1 VRVILKVW
9 SSNPDSNGGCDFAVV
24 EITPEFATLAL
35 RRIAMLGEQRGVD
48 PALCETSYWAADAEY
63 FSPWLGLPD
72 QSDEVKAACLK
83 LEEEL
88 ESLQIDR
95 HEMVSAT
102 HDFSVPQSQIA
113 RVECA
118 QMVVREEGIAF
129 TAIPKH
135 NDFYVTTAEIPK
147 GVLEQS
153 GHGSLTPSHA
163 YMGSEATV
171 E

>member
-9 SSNPDSNGGCDFAVV
+9 SSNPDNNGSCDFAVV
-24 EITPEFATLAL
+24 EITPETAGLAL
-35 RRIAMLGEQRGVD
+35 RRIAVLREQKALD
-48 PALCETSYWAADAEY
+48 PAVYETYYWGSEAEF
-63 FSPWLGLPD
+63 FSPWMDLRT
-72 QSDEVKAACLK
+72 QTDEVKAACLK

-95 HEMVSAT
+95 REMVAASGN
-102 HDFSVPQSQIA
+102 FSVPQSQIA

-135 NDFYVTTAEIPK
+135 TDFYVTTAEIPK
-147 GVLEQS
+147 RALEQ
-153 GHGSLTPSHA
+153 A
-163 YMGSEATV
+163 AMTV
-171 E
+171 

>member
-9 SSNPDSNGGCDFAVV
+9 SSNHDINGGCDFAVV
-24 EITPEFATLAL
+24 EITLALAELAL
-35 RRIAMLGEQRGVD
+35 RRIA
-48 PALCETSYWAADAEY
+48 ALCEQKVLDPAVDETYYWGSEVEF
-63 FSPWLGLPD
+63 FSPWTDLAN
-72 QSDEVKAACLK
+72 QTEEIKAACLK

-88 ESLQIDR
+88 ESLQVNR
-95 HEMVSAT
+95 REMVTAAHGS
-102 HDFSVPQSQIA
+102 SVPQSQIA

-147 GVLEQS
+147 GVLEQ
-153 GHGSLTPSHA
+153 A
-163 YMGSEATV
+163 AMAI
-171 E
+171 

>member
-24 EITPEFATLAL
+24 EITPELAKLAL
-35 RRIAMLGEQRGVD
+35 RRILVLCEQKAID
-48 PALCETSYWAADAEY
+48 PAVDETYYWSSEVEF
-63 FSPWLGLPD
+63 FSPWADVGS
-72 QSDEVKAACLK
+72 QTDEAKAACLK
-83 LEEEL
+83 LEEDL

-95 HEMVSAT
+95 REMVAAT

-118 QMVVREEGIAF
+118 QMVVRESGIAF

-135 NDFYVTTAEIPK
+135 TDFHVTTAEIPK
-147 GVLEQS
+147 GVLEQ
-153 GHGSLTPSHA
+153 A
-163 YMGSEATV
+163 AMAV
-171 E
+171 

>member
-1 VRVILKVW
+1 VQIVLKVW
-9 SSNPDSNGGCDFAVV
+9 SSNPDYNGGCDFAVV
-24 EITPEFATLAL
+24 EITPELAKLAL
-35 RRIAMLGEQRGVD
+35 RRITLLGEQRGVD
-48 PALCETSYWAADAEY
+48 SAVCETSYWASDAEY
-63 FSPWLGLPD
+63 FSPWLGVPD

-95 HEMVSAT
+95 REVVAAS
-102 HDFSVPQSQIA
+102 DNFCVPQSQIA

-147 GVLEQS
+147 GVLEQ
-153 GHGSLTPSHA
+153 A
-163 YMGSEATV
+163 AMAI
-171 E
+171 